1 MRSVAD
7 DLKHADRQA
16 MARLSIEE
24 RITLALALGD
34 ADLDALQRARGIDR
48 AEAVRVVERQR
59 QSGRHPSACMRAV
72 IG

>member
-7 DLKHADRQA
+7 DLRRTDREA

-24 RITLALALGD
+24 RIMLALALGD
-34 ADLDALQRARGIDR
+34 ADLDTLQRARGIDR

-59 QSGRHPSACMRAV
+59 QSGRNPSACMRAV